1 MHEPYGS
8 VPLVPRV
15 LRVLCVSPAS
25 WLLRRPFVLVLALIT
40 VACAGDAGAPS
51 STGRTLV
58 PVVEVVDGDTIRVD
72 LDGQETAVRL
82 IGIDTPERDGPYTS
96 RECYGEE
103 ASGFTHDSLA
113 GRTVELDFDVERTDR
128 YGRTL
133 AYVWL
138 DGALFNERL
147 VRSGYAVVTTFPPN
161 VRYVGRFTAA
171 QRRAR
176 DEQRGLWGACSQA

>member
-1 MHEPYGS
+1 M
-8 VPLVPRV
+8 
-15 LRVLCVSPAS
+15 
-25 WLLRRPFVLVLALIT
+25 LLLGLMV
-40 VACAGDAGAPS
+40 VACAGDGATPGT
-51 STGRTLV
+51 TGRTSV
-58 PVVEVVDGDTIRVD
+58 PVAEVVDGDTIRLD

-103 ASGFTHDSLA
+103 ASWFTHEALD
-113 GRTVELDFDVERTDR
+113 GRTVELEFDVERTDR

-161 VRYVGRFTAA
+161 VRYVERFTDA

-176 DEQRGLWGACSQA
+176 DEQRGLWGACGPL

>member
-1 MHEPYGS
+1 MPPRPP
-8 VPLVPRV
+8 PLARP
-15 LRVLCVSPAS
+15 LG
-25 WLLRRPFVLVLALIT
+25 LLLTLIL
-40 VACAGDAGAPS
+40 VACSGGTVAPS
-51 STGRTLV
+51 STGRTPA

-72 LDGQETAVRL
+72 LAGRETAVRL

-103 ASGFTHDSLA
+103 ASTFTHDSLT
-113 GRTVELDFDVERTDR
+113 GRTVELELDVERTDR
-128 YGRTL
+128 FGRTL

-147 VRSGYAVVTTFPPN
+147 VRSGYAVATTFPPN
-161 VRYVGRFTAA
+161 VRYVERFTAA

-176 DEQRGLWGACSQA
+176 AEQRGLWGSCGPV

>member
-1 MHEPYGS
+1 MF
-8 VPLVPRV
+8 
-15 LRVLCVSPAS
+15 
-25 WLLRRPFVLVLALIT
+25 RRSLVLLVGLLS
-40 VACAGDAGAPS
+40 VACAGDGAPP
-51 STGRTLV
+51 STQGRTSV

-103 ASGFTHDSLA
+103 ASRFTHDALD
-113 GRTVELDFDVERTDR
+113 GRTVELEFDVERTDR

-133 AYVWL
+133 AYAWL

-161 VRYVGRFTAA
+161 VRYVERFTAA
-171 QRRAR
+171 QRGAR
-176 DEQRGLWGACSQA
+176 DEQRGLWGACGSN

>member
-1 MHEPYGS
+1 M
-8 VPLVPRV
+8 V
-15 LRVLCVSPAS
+15 
-25 WLLRRPFVLVLALIT
+25 RRSLVLLVGLLAL
-40 VACAGDAGAPS
+40 ACAGDAAPPS
-51 STGRTLV
+51 APGRTSV
-58 PVVEVVDGDTIRVD
+58 PVVEVTDGDTIRVD

-96 RECYGEE
+96 LECYGED
-103 ASGFTHDSLA
+103 ASRFTHDALE
-113 GRTVELDFDVERTDR
+113 GRSVEMEFDVERTDR

-161 VRYVGRFTAA
+161 VRYVERFTAA
-171 QRRAR
+171 QRSAR
-176 DEQRGLWGACSQA
+176 DEQRGLWGACGPA

>member
-8 VPLVPRV
+8 VPGVVPPFWFPR
-15 LRVLCVSPAS
+15 S
-25 WLLRRPFVLVLALIT
+25 FVLLLALST

-51 STGRTLV
+51 STGRAQV
-58 PVVEVVDGDTIRVD
+58 RVVEVVDGDTIRVD
-72 LDGQETAVRL
+72 LDGRETAVRL

-103 ASGFTHDSLA
+103 ASRFTLDSLG
-113 GRTVELDFDVERTDR
+113 GRTVELEFDVEHTDR
-128 YGRTL
+128 FGRTL

-161 VRYVGRFTAA
+161 VRYVERLTAA

-176 DEQRGLWGACSQA
+176 DEQRGLWGACGPA